1 MKKIILYGAG
11 VRGKKVANLLKKKS
25 LDICF
30 FCDSNKA
37 GEEIE
42 VGGGKISIYSP
53 SYVYSLKNKEEYLV
67 TITIANSSEVK
78 KLITSLECRGLKL

>member
-42 VGGGKISIYSP
+42 VGGVKSLYTPRVMFTALRIKKSI
-53 SYVYSLKNKEEYLV
+53 
-67 TITIANSSEVK
+67 
-78 KLITSLECRGLKL
+78 

>member
-42 VGGGKISIYSP
+42 VGGG
-53 SYVYSLKNKEEYLV
+53 
-67 TITIANSSEVK
+67 
-78 KLITSLECRGLKL
+78 